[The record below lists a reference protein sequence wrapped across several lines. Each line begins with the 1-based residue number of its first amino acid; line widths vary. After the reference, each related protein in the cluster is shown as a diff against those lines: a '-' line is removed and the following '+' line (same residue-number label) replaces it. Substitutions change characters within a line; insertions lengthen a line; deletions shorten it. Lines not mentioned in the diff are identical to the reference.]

1 MNAPSHNSNGQEPVT
16 EETFPDLYR
25 ERVQVF
31 VRQQIVFD
39 LIGMALVVVGLVLF
53 LLPPKHVS
61 GSSNITD
68 GCRAAL
74 AAANGDYANMPNK
87 DACYSSSNTPAHTS
101 NSMRTTGAI
110 LGAIGV
116 ITLGVSLSKDPRQMP
131 FKNSNVPKE
140 WAVPTI
146 PDEDVKR
153 HYLKY
158 IKGKFKAKG

>member
-1 MNAPSHNSNGQEPVT
+1 MNAPSNNSNGQEPVT

-31 VRQQIVFD
+31 VQQQTVID
-39 LIGMALVVVGLVLF
+39 LVGMALVVVGLVLC

-87 DACYSSSNTPAHTS
+87 DACYSSSSTPDHTS
-101 NSMRTTGAI
+101 YGMRTTGVI
-110 LGAIGV
+110 LGTIGI

-146 PDEDVKR
+146 PNENVRR

-158 IKGKFKAKG
+158 IKWKFKAKG